1 MSPILFWIIIII
13 IIIIFSLL
21 MEHWYNGPK
30 TPLTHSMAG
39 QIIVITGGS
48 RGIGWEAA
56 KDLLKQGAKIIFGNR
71 TIKNTEEKINT
82 LPEKL
87 KSNCFSFPL
96 DLENYDSIKK
106 FAENI
111 IKKFKKIDILINNA
125 ASCFID
131 FTLINGIE
139 KTFLTNHV
147 GHVILTSLLIDN
159 FNDYGRIITVS
170 TTKYQ
175 RVWKSTFNKFT
186 DSKNVD
192 FSWTKSVYEW
202 MRFYIVSKL
211 ADIHHAQYL
220 TEIINKKKLKLKSV
234 CLHPGFIDNHF
245 FREIEKKS
253 YYWAIRDFLQT
264 PFRFCIFKDN
274 EMGAQTHLHCCYMDF
289 EKLKQGGYYR
299 DCHEETLKEIGTL
312 KYAKKMMQFT
322 KEIIVKNNTVKG
334 DQKVMNYFID

>member
-1 MSPILFWIIIII
+1 
-13 IIIIFSLL
+13 
-21 MEHWYNGPK
+21 
-30 TPLTHSMAG
+30 
-39 QIIVITGGS
+39 
-48 RGIGWEAA
+48 
-56 KDLLKQGAKIIFGNR
+56 
-71 TIKNTEEKINT
+71 
-82 LPEKL
+82 
-87 KSNCFSFPL
+87 
-96 DLENYDSIKK
+96 
-106 FAENI
+106 
-111 IKKFKKIDILINNA
+111 
-125 ASCFID
+125 
-131 FTLINGIE
+131 
-139 KTFLTNHV
+139 
-147 GHVILTSLLIDN
+147 VILTSLLIDN

-186 DSKNVD
+186 DAKNVD

-274 EMGAQTHLHCCYMDF
+274 KMGAQTHLHCCYMDF
-289 EKLKQGGYYR
+289 DKLKQGGYYR

-312 KYAKKMMQFT
+312 KYAKKMMEFT
-322 KEIIVKNNTVKG
+322 KEVLVKNNTVKG
-334 DQKVMNYFID
+334 DQKVMNYFIA